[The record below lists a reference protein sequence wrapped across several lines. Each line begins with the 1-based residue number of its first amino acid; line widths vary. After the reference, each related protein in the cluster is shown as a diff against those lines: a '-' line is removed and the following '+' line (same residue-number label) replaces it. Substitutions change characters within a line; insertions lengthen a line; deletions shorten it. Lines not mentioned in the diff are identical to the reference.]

1 MRARDRVCAAL
12 VLCVAT
18 SAAFAKEP
26 AAPAGDCWLAAF
38 KAGNADAVSAC
49 YADDAV
55 LWLSGVPMAK
65 GRTAIRDTYAGFFA
79 AMTIKDAS
87 LALTDE
93 KVMGDTR
100 VGWGTYSISVVDK
113 ASKAESVVTGR
124 YTDVQKKIG
133 GRWQYIVDHPSDDP
147 APAAREATRTGG

>member
-55 LWLSGVPMAK
+55 MWLPGGGMAK
-65 GRTAIRDTYAGFFA
+65 GRAAILEAYTGFLGSVTIQDA
-79 AMTIKDAS
+79 ALMQMGEQATGDA
-87 LALTDE
+87 
-93 KVMGDTR
+93 R
-100 VGWGTYSISVVDK
+100 VAWGTYSIRLVDNK
-113 ASKAESVVTGR
+113 TKAESTVTGR
-124 YTDVQKKIG
+124 YTDVQKMIG
-133 GRWQYIVDHPSDDP
+133 GKWLYIVDHASDDP
-147 APAAREATRTGG
+147 PPAAK